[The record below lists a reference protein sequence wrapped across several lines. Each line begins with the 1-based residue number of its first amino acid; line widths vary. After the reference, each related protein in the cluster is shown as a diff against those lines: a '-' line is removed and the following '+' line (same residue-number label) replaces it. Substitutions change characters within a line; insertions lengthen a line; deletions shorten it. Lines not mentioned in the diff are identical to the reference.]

1 MKRAC
6 LLLAG
11 LVWLLP
17 ASDLKIG
24 VGSTV
29 ITPFLDTRMAGYY
42 YPRTADGVHDDLHAK
57 ALVFDD
63 GQNQI
68 VLVACDAVSVRRDAV
83 EEARRRIQKKWGIP
97 PSHVLISATHSH
109 TGPVL
114 TEEYGKSLSQWI
126 ADSVMTAQGRKQTA
140 TLFVATE
147 QEASLP
153 HYRRYFMKDGSV
165 RTNPGFLN
173 PDVVKPAGE
182 IDPTVGVLYAED
194 ALHQPVLTWVNYAMH
209 QDTVGGTWIS
219 ADYAHFLAQFLGKI
233 KGPEMLTVFT
243 IGTAGNINHWDVRR
257 PGPQRG
263 FETARRLGE
272 VLGSAVAKAY
282 THLEP
287 LSSGGIRAVSEAID
301 LPLAK
306 VTPEEIEQARKI
318 LAQPPPPNVDFTIE
332 RVHASKVMRVHNR
345 KGQPIRA
352 EVQAL
357 AVGPV
362 AFIGIPGELF
372 VELGR
377 RIRSQSPF
385 PYTFVVE
392 LANDGIG
399 YLPTR
404 LAFQQGSYEPT
415 SSPLEPGAGEKI
427 ADTAI
432 GLLKRLAAR

>member
-1 MKRAC
+1 MKKTC
-6 LLLAG
+6 LLFAALA
-11 LVWLLP
+11 WLLA
-17 ASDLKIG
+17 ASDFKIG
-24 VGSTV
+24 VGSAV

-42 YPRTADGVHDDLHAK
+42 YPRTAEGVHDDLHAK

-97 PSHVLISATHSH
+97 PSRVLISATHSH

-126 ADSVMTAQGRKQTA
+126 ADSVTTAQGRKKTA
-140 TLFVATE
+140 TLSAATE

-194 ALHQPVLTWVNYAMH
+194 DLRQPILTWVNYAMH
-209 QDTVGGTWIS
+209 QDTVGGAWIS
-219 ADYAHFLAQFLGKI
+219 ADYAYFLAQFLSKI
-233 KGPEMLTVFT
+233 KGPEMLTIFT
-243 IGTAGNINHWDVRR
+243 IGAAGNINHWDVRR

-272 VLGSAVAKAY
+272 VLGSAVAKAC

-287 LSSGGIRAVSEAID
+287 LSGLRVRAVSEAID
-301 LPLAK
+301 LPLARI
-306 VTPEEIEQARKI
+306 TPEQVEQAKKV

-332 RVHASKVMRVHNR
+332 RVQASKVMRVQTR
-345 KGQPIRA
+345 KGQPVRA
-352 EVQAL
+352 EIQTL

-362 AFIGIPGELF
+362 AFVGIPGELF

-377 RIRSQSPF
+377 LIRQQSPF
-385 PYTFVVE
+385 AYTFVVE

-404 LAFQQGSYEPT
+404 EAFQQGSYEPT
-415 SSPLEPGAGEKI
+415 SSPLEPGASEKI
-427 ADTAI
+427 AGAAI
-432 GLLKRLAAR
+432 GLLKRLAAQ

>member
-1 MKRAC
+1 
-6 LLLAG
+6 
-11 LVWLLP
+11 
-17 ASDLKIG
+17 
-24 VGSTV
+24 
-29 ITPFLDTRMAGYY
+29 
-42 YPRTADGVHDDLHAK
+42 
-57 ALVFDD
+57 
-63 GQNQI
+63 
-68 VLVACDAVSVRRDAV
+68 
-83 EEARRRIQKKWGIP
+83 
-97 PSHVLISATHSH
+97 
-109 TGPVL
+109 
-114 TEEYGKSLSQWI
+114 
-126 ADSVMTAQGRKQTA
+126 
-140 TLFVATE
+140 
-147 QEASLP
+147 
-153 HYRRYFMKDGSV
+153 
-165 RTNPGFLN
+165 
-173 PDVVKPAGE
+173 
-182 IDPTVGVLYAED
+182 VLYAED

-287 LSSGGIRAVSEAID
+287 LSSVGIRAVSEAID

-432 GLLKRLAAR
+432 GLLKRLAAH